1 MVRIRYCPIQ
11 IRELYSSLIFLYFN
25 TIEGNGMNNKDQYF
39 MEHALVTAKASKCT
53 YFQVGAVIVKNDRII
68 SHGYNGTPSGF
79 PEECSDNFCGDP
91 SDREAHHVFSENNI
105 IHAEMNALL
114 WAARE
119 GISIEGSIIYVT
131 LQPCHNCTKSC
142 VAAGIKKIIYKDSY
156 DKSNPY
162 SQEFCVKAGVELIK
176 LDSLLEE

>member
-1 MVRIRYCPIQ
+1 MTKLSR
-11 IRELYSSLIFLYFN
+11 
-25 TIEGNGMNNKDQYF
+25 DHYF

-68 SHGYNGTPSGF
+68 SHGYNGTPAGF
-79 PEECSDNFCGDP
+79 PDDCTDFFCGDP
-91 SDREAHHVFSENNI
+91 KEREAHHEFSENTT

-119 GISIEGSIIYVT
+119 GISVNNAIIYVN
-131 LQPCHNCTKSC
+131 LQPCHNCIKAC
-142 VAAGIKKIIYKDSY
+142 VAAGIKEIIYKEPY

-162 SQEFCVKAGVELIK
+162 SQEFCEKARV
-176 LDSLLEE
+176 LLRVLEGE